1 MRIVILI
8 NIIVDNIITVSF
20 QHHYAQIIDIKR

>member
-1 MRIVILI
+1 MRIVNFN
-8 NIIVDNIITVSF
+8 NIIVDNMITVSF